1 MLPTAAYVHVPFCR
15 RRCGYCNFTVA
26 VGRDDRIDDFLT
38 ALDRELRSLGQPR
51 PVETLFVGGGT
62 PTHLSID
69 ALQRLFQIV
78 THWFPLT
85 RTGEFSIEANPEDL
99 DRQKIELLVAA
110 GVNRLSLGVQSFD
123 DGKLERLE
131 RHHRRE
137 TIDRVLT
144 SCRGR
149 FASISL
155 DLIFGTPGES
165 LEVWMA
171 DLQATIQRMPD
182 HVSTYGLTYEKGAM
196 FWGRMLRG
204 DLRPVDEEIQRQ
216 MYLAAIDRL
225 GAAGWQHYEV
235 SNFARPGHRCRHNE
249 VYWTGQPYYAAGPGA
264 ARYVDGVR
272 ETNHRSTTTWIRRV
286 LDGQSPVAE
295 REILTDEQRAR
306 ERLVFQMRM
315 IDGIQLSR
323 FRQQTGFDIAQLVG
337 SELPLLID
345 HGLIHHEPDRL
356 RLTREGL
363 LVSDA
368 IWPRFLVRC
377 PGEILGS

>member
-1 MLPTAAYVHVPFCR
+1 MPPDAAYIHVPFCR

-26 VGRDDRIDDFLT
+26 VGREDRIEDFLR
-38 ALDRELRSLGQPR
+38 ALDRELQSLGQPR
-51 PVETLFVGGGT
+51 PVETLFLGGGT
-62 PTHLSID
+62 PTHL
-69 ALQRLFQIV
+69 ANGPLQRLFQIV
-78 THWFPLT
+78 TRWFPLAAD
-85 RTGEFSIEANPEDL
+85 GEFSIEANPEDL
-99 DRQKIELLVAA
+99 DAQTIDILIAA

-123 DGKLERLE
+123 DRKLDRLQ
-131 RHHRRE
+131 RQHRRE
-137 TIDRVLT
+137 TIDRVLAK
-144 SCRGR
+144 CRGR

-155 DLIFGTPGES
+155 DLIFGAPGES
-165 LEVWMA
+165 LDVWTA
-171 DLQATIQRMPD
+171 DLQATIQRMPH

-204 DLRPVDEEIQRQ
+204 QLRPVDEEVERQ

-225 GAAGWQHYEV
+225 SVAGWEHYEV
-235 SNFARPGHRCRHNE
+235 SNFAQPGHRCRHNE

-286 LDGQSPVAE
+286 LGGQSPVAE

-315 IDGIQLSR
+315 IEGIRRSR
-323 FRQQTGFDIAQLVG
+323 FRQQTGYDVDRLVG
-337 SELPLLID
+337 AELPRLID
-345 HGLIHHEPDRL
+345 QGLVHQAGDQL
-356 RLTREGL
+356 RLTRAGL

-368 IWPRFLVRC
+368 IWPRFLV
-377 PGEILGS
+377 PAS